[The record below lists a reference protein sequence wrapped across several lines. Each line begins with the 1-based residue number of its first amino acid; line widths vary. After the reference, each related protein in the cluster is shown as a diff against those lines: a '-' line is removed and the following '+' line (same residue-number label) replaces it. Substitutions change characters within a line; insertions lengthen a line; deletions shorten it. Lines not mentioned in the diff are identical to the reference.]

1 METTLLQVVSISLI
15 TTVVAKQRQVTVI
28 VAGSSYPILA
38 ERFGEEPL

>member
-15 TTVVAKQRQVTVI
+15 TTVVVKQRQVTVI
-28 VAGSSYPILA
+28 VAGSSSSILA